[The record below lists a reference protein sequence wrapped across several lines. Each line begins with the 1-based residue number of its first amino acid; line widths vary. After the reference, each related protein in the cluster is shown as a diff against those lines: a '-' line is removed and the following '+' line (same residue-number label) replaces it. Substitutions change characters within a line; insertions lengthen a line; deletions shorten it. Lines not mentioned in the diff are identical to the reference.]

1 MMRKGLFALIALAIL
16 LGASAP
22 TFAQPGVGPG
32 QNRTP
37 ITRAA
42 IVILPFYWDLGD
54 RPEAEMALLNQG
66 YLVWKFEQTSPPDLT
81 PDFRIPAYIT
91 KIAGDY
97 AGGLYN
103 AHGSS
108 NGHGVTPYPHTTAG
122 QNAAFAERD
131 VQNQSYPGLCYVGDT
146 GTSYCVSAYYNVVY
160 GYSRFAEGAIFHNQC
175 CYGGSAPGW
184 LGTAVWYAP
193 PGTCSYLESEQNV
206 MYLWGGMD
214 GDYGWEKRSSG
225 RAYVDAP
232 NLNEYETFPG
242 GRKSTLAPCV
252 KWTDSTPYQMIP
264 AGDLIVE
271 LLFDTHCNDDVSATQ
286 IWRADGG
293 VFTVESG
300 TWQGDTLL
308 TARIDPVDAVY
319 GTGNLVAQQQ
329 YVYSMDCTNLH
340 LDGDAN
346 DGPSDWTIP
355 LKHDNGPAAE
365 IEGVDWKDGVF
376 SWVVSSE
383 ADTRGYR
390 IEGNTPPDD
399 AWYSVSDLQPPGT
412 GARSCEVGN
421 GYTHYRVIEVETS
434 GYEKIGDIARV
445 GSTVAAIPIIKE
457 RSYEQLRIDYNALL
471 QRAPEGGG
479 GSPLLNG
486 EKIAVF
492 CPGAWQSDIDYLMGY
507 LAGWYGIIYQIYTIE
522 QYGVPENRYNGIK
535 SRINTLY
542 GQGYRYVLLVGDAS
556 DWQYFDG
563 PFTAEYWPTA
573 YWETVRQSY
582 FGAGYPH
589 GGDPS
594 LNIIPIKMVKDQL
607 PREQGVAYYQPYYP
621 LSDML
626 SYGDV
631 DQDSLPD
638 LAVGRWAVNTQQEVT
653 AKCYKT
659 LEYISQGG
667 WGYDQPYNVTIYLGD
682 VSHNEGGEGTHA
694 IAVWN
699 AIKSHFQT
707 GTTYHEV
714 RESQYQD
721 IDDRLVAAVNNWN
734 AYQSDFTAFVST
746 GSGRYDPGAFFHQ
759 SAGFTE
765 NMLQYG
771 HPSVVFGGS
780 CGTSNEYMT
789 QAPGANYGK
798 DVDHRMCA
806 ADGRGA
812 EIWFGPTAGTTQEG
826 NRIVGEEFVTYVQQ
840 SPGRAVCESARLAL
854 RDAMLA
860 TTAPEDWDRRT
871 VVKSYQFHGFPLSP
885 LNHRNYV
892 VGVEDQAGAPQ
903 LQLALAPVAP
913 NPVSKE
919 GGVIAFTLPA
929 RGSVALRL
937 YDISGRM
944 VQRISSQVQVA
955 GRHMM
960 QWTPDAKIASGRY
973 YLKLHTDSG
982 TITRSVTVLR

>member
-1 MMRKGLFALIALAIL
+1 MMRKGLFTLIALAIV
-16 LGASAP
+16 LGAAAP
-22 TFAQPGVGPG
+22 AFAQPGVGPG

-37 ITRAA
+37 ITRSAF
-42 IVILPFYWDLGD
+42 VILPFYWDLGD
-54 RPEAEMALLNQG
+54 RPEAERALLNQG

-81 PDFRIPAYIT
+81 PDFRIPSYLT
-91 KIAGDY
+91 KIGGDY
-97 AGGLYN
+97 GGGLYN
-103 AHGSS
+103 AHGACD
-108 NGHGVTPYPHTTAG
+108 GHSVTPYPHTSAG
-122 QNAAFAERD
+122 LNAAFAEAD
-131 VQNQSYPGLCYVGDT
+131 LQNQTYPGLCWVGETSQSYTVSVYYYV
-146 GTSYCVSAYYNVVY
+146 AF

-175 CYGGSAPGW
+175 CHGGCAGGW

-193 PGTCSYLESEQNV
+193 PGSCSYQESQQNV
-206 MYLWGGMD
+206 TYLWGGMD

-232 NLNEYETFPG
+232 NLNQYETIVD
-242 GRKSTLAPCV
+242 GRKSTLAPSV
-252 KWTDSTPYQMIP
+252 KWTDSTPHQMIP
-264 AGDLIVE
+264 AGGLTVE
-271 LLFDTHCNDDVSATQ
+271 VLFDTHCESSVSPTT

-293 VFTVESG
+293 VFTIDSG

-308 TARIDPVDAVY
+308 TARINPVDNVY
-319 GTGNLVAQQQ
+319 ATGTLVAQQQ
-329 YVYSMDCTNLH
+329 FVYSMDCDNLH
-340 LDGDAN
+340 LDGDAQ
-346 DGPSDWTIP
+346 GGASDWTIP
-355 LKHDNGPAAE
+355 LKHDNGPAAV
-365 IEGVDWKDGVF
+365 ILGVDCKDGMFMYEVE
-376 SWVVSSE
+376 SE
-383 ADTRGYR
+383 DDQTAGYR
-390 IEGNTPPDD
+390 VEGNNPPDD
-399 AWYSVSDLQPPGT
+399 AWYSVGDLQPPGT
-412 GARSCEVGN
+412 GKRSCPVN
-421 GYTHYRVIEVETS
+421 GFSHYRIVEVTKD
-434 GYEKIGDIARV
+434 GHEKIGAIARV
-445 GSTVAAIPIIKE
+445 GSNIAAIPIIEE
-457 RSYEQLRIDYNALL
+457 RSYEQLRVDFHEML

-486 EKIAVF
+486 EKIVVF
-492 CPGAWQSDIDYLMGY
+492 CPTAWQSDMEYLLGY
-507 LAGWYGIIYQIYTIE
+507 LAGWYGITYQIYTIE
-522 QYGVPENRYNGIK
+522 QYGAPENRYNGIK
-535 SRINTLY
+535 SRINTMY

-607 PREQGVAYYQPYYP
+607 PREQGVAFYQPYYQ

-653 AKCYKT
+653 QKCYKT
-659 LEYISQGG
+659 LEYITQGG

-682 VSHNEGGEGTHA
+682 VNHNEGGEGTHA
-694 IAVWN
+694 VAVWN
-699 AIKSHFQT
+699 AIKSHLHPATQ
-707 GTTYHEV
+707 YHEL
-714 RESQYQD
+714 RESQYPD
-721 IDDRLVAAVNNWN
+721 TDDRLAAAVNIWN
-734 AYQSDFTAFVST
+734 VYQSDLVAFIST

-759 SAGFTE
+759 SAGFNE
-765 NMLQYG
+765 NMISYG
-771 HPSVVFGGS
+771 HPAVVFGGS

-798 DVDHRMCA
+798 DVDHRMCV

-860 TTAPEDWDRRT
+860 TSAPEDWDLRT

-892 VGVEDQAGAPQ
+892 VGVEDQVGAPH
-903 LQLALAPVAP
+903 LQLALAPMAP

-919 GGVIAFTLPA
+919 GGIIAFTLPA

-937 YDISGRM
+937 FDVGGRV
-944 VQRISSQVQVA
+944 VQHITSQVQDA
-955 GRHMM
+955 GQHIM
-960 QWTPDAKIASGRY
+960 QWTPDAKIACGHY